1 MLTTTRS
8 FSRRASSTRLRWPA
22 WSAPIVGTSPIELPP
37 ARHRREASSI
47 APGLSITTSPSEAG
61 TGKGVGGFSAPM
73 RPISGF
79 SACAARLRIDLMRS
93 LRCSALHADL
103 GHLDHRISRRG
114 FPRPASRP
122 VPDLVLFLRRGPRSV
137 GRVLVLGG
145 GELAG
150 ADVL

>member
-8 FSRRASSTRLRWPA
+8 FSRRARSTRLRWPA

-47 APGLSITTSPSEAG
+47 APGLSITTSPS
-61 TGKGVGGFSAPM
+61 
-73 RPISGF
+73 
-79 SACAARLRIDLMRS
+79 AR
-93 LRCSALHADL
+93 A
-103 GHLDHRISRRG
+103 
-114 FPRPASRP
+114 
-122 VPDLVLFLRRGPRSV
+122 VPDLVLFLRRGSRSV

-150 ADVL
+150 ADVLGVGRGRPRDLLRQAGVSLDELRRLAGGESEHVVEHEHLGVGGGTCADSYRRDARRAGDA